1 MAGEDGATT
10 TTLNLKQVAICLD
23 VHYMTAY
30 RYVRQGRLEAER
42 DGTQWRVPLA
52 ALEAF
57 RSGDPASGSTDW
69 AARLERCLLTGDEVA
84 AWGVVDG
91 ALAAARTPQYC
102 YVEILAAALAHIGA
116 RGEAGEL
123 DVADQYVATAVAT
136 RIVARLGA
144 RFRRPGRRRGT
155 LVFGS
160 PLGELHSLPVAL
172 AADLVRLEGFDVL
185 ELGANVPPTAFAAAA
200 LRTPRLVAVG
210 IGITRGA
217 SVPAAQEAVDAVR
230 SAAPDVPVVLGGQGA
245 WDPAATAMTG
255 VSSFALDGSAVASV
269 VTAIAERRGR
279 ARPGGT
285 AQRRSAP
292 SRSGPSRPTS
302 STQSW

>member
-1 MAGEDGATT
+1 MAGERDTTATM
-10 TTLNLKQVAICLD
+10 LNLKQVAVCLD

-42 DGTQWRVPLA
+42 EGTQWRVPVA

-57 RSGDPASGSTDW
+57 RSGGSDDGDTDW
-69 AARLERCLLTGDEVA
+69 AARLERCLLAGDEVA
-84 AWGVVDG
+84 AWRVVDG

-102 YVEILAAALAHIGA
+102 YVEILASALAHIGS
-116 RGEAGEL
+116 RWEAGEL

-185 ELGANVPPTAFAAAA
+185 ELGANVPPAVFAAAA
-200 LRTPRLVAVG
+200 LRAPRLVAVG

-217 SVPAAQEAVDAVR
+217 SVPAAQQAVDAVR
-230 SAAPDVPVVLGGQGA
+230 SLAPDVPVVLGGQGA

-255 VSSFALDGSAVASV
+255 VSAFALDGSGVASV
-269 VTAIAERRGR
+269 VATIAARR
-279 ARPGGT
+279 A
-285 AQRRSAP
+285 ADCVRSSP
-292 SRSGPSRPTS
+292 RSTRNALET
-302 STQSW
+302 